1 MNEPNKHII
10 YTAADIKKYLAGGM
24 SPAEMHAIE
33 MAALDDPFLA
43 EAMEGYEIME
53 EKDYSKEILLLQQH
67 FNTAK
72 ASPVIPIS
80 KAPAYKWWR
89 AAAAILLIG
98 STVALAYL
106 FTNKK
111 QTSPETTAKL
121 TIKQI
126 PAAATTTSDSIAT
139 LATTTTALNQGTA
152 NPGEAYKTTES
163 ATADLSIT
171 SNKSEA
177 YNYDIAKAEATQK
190 ADSNFIYKPSPTNTN
205 TWAAKDGIAAER
217 ADDKE
222 SKQMMEEKTIAQAPG
237 YNSNAPSVSNNNIQ
251 ANEGFIDNY
260 NFRKKE
266 TASQQ
271 SINNAG
277 TISSNYFYAEV
288 VTPDNKPV
296 GLANVKIPQTNKPIY
311 TDANGRFKFAAAD
324 SSVKV
329 TVTSAGYNT
338 QSFTLSNTYQ
348 QNRIVL
354 QPLDIATQKI
364 GTAGKRKAAVKKI
377 EILSDT
383 SSEDDEDDAS
393 PSGGWV
399 QYNNYLNNNLV
410 MPNEAKTKNIHGE
423 VELTIQL
430 KNNGEVSQVKVAK
443 PLCSQCDAEAL
454 RLVKEGPKFEV
465 KNKKAKEV
473 KVKVKF

>member
-1 MNEPNKHII
+1 
-10 YTAADIKKYLAGGM
+10 
-24 SPAEMHAIE
+24 
-33 MAALDDPFLA
+33 
-43 EAMEGYEIME
+43 
-53 EKDYSKEILLLQQH
+53 
-67 FNTAK
+67 
-72 ASPVIPIS
+72 
-80 KAPAYKWWR
+80 
-89 AAAAILLIG
+89 
-98 STVALAYL
+98 
-106 FTNKK
+106 
-111 QTSPETTAKL
+111 
-121 TIKQI
+121 
-126 PAAATTTSDSIAT
+126 
-139 LATTTTALNQGTA
+139 
-152 NPGEAYKTTES
+152 
-163 ATADLSIT
+163 LSIN
-171 SNKSEA
+171 SSKSEA
-177 YNYDIAKAEATQK
+177 SNYDIAKAEASQK
-190 ADSNFIYKPSPTNTN
+190 TDSSFIYKPSATNTN
-205 TWAAKDGIAAER
+205 TWAVKDGIAAER
-217 ADDKE
+217 TDDKE
-222 SKQMMEEKTIAQAPG
+222 SKQMMEEKAVAQAPG
-237 YNSNAPSVSNNNIQ
+237 YNSNAPSGSNNNIQ

-266 TASQQ
+266 NANLQAA
-271 SINNAG
+271 NNTG
-277 TISSNYFYAEV
+277 TFNGNYFYAEV

-296 GLANVKIPQTNKPIY
+296 GLANVRIPQTNKPIY
-311 TDANGRFKFAAAD
+311 TDSNGKFKFAAAD

-338 QSFTLSNTYQ
+338 QSFTLSNGYQ

-364 GTAGKRKAAVKKI
+364 GAAGKRKAAVKKI

-383 SSEDDEDDAS
+383 TSEDDEDDAS

-410 MPNEAKTKNIHGE
+410 MPNEAKTNNIHGE